1 MDNKQITQ
9 EQFVIEKLATE
20 NARLKIAIEQLNFKI
35 LVQEQEIENLKSK
48 GENKEEGRGECENS
62 YKWIY
67 KCN

>member
-20 NARLKIAIEQLNFKI
+20 NARLIIAIEQLNFKI

-48 GENKEEGRGECENS
+48 GESKE
-62 YKWIY
+62 
-67 KCN
+67 

>member
-35 LVQEQEIENLKSK
+35 LVQEQEIDNLKSK
-48 GENKEEGRGECENS
+48 GENKE
-62 YKWIY
+62 
-67 KCN
+67 

>member
-20 NARLKIAIEQLNFKI
+20 NARLKIAIEQLNFRI

-48 GENKEEGRGECENS
+48 GENKE
-62 YKWIY
+62 
-67 KCN
+67 

>member
-35 LVQEQEIENLKSK
+35 LVQKQEIENLKSK
-48 GENKEEGRGECENS
+48 GENKE
-62 YKWIY
+62 
-67 KCN
+67 

>member
-9 EQFVIEKLATE
+9 EQFVIENLAAE

-48 GENKEEGRGECENS
+48 GENKE
-62 YKWIY
+62 
-67 KCN
+67 

>member
-20 NARLKIAIEQLNFKI
+20 NARLKIALEQLNFKI

-48 GENKEEGRGECENS
+48 GENKE
-62 YKWIY
+62 
-67 KCN
+67 

>member
-20 NARLKIAIEQLNFKI
+20 NARLKIAIEQLNFKV

-48 GENKEEGRGECENS
+48 GENKE
-62 YKWIY
+62 
-67 KCN
+67 

>member
-1 MDNKQITQ
+1 MENKQITQ

-48 GENKEEGRGECENS
+48 GENKE
-62 YKWIY
+62 
-67 KCN
+67 

>member
-48 GENKEEGRGECENS
+48 GEDK
-62 YKWIY
+62 
-67 KCN
+67 

>member
-1 MDNKQITQ
+1 MGIAFFKGENMDKQEITQ

-48 GENKEEGRGECENS
+48 GENKE
-62 YKWIY
+62 
-67 KCN
+67 

>member
-35 LVQEQEIENLKSK
+35 LVQDQEIENLKSK
-48 GENKEEGRGECENS
+48 GENKE
-62 YKWIY
+62 
-67 KCN
+67 

>member
-35 LVQEQEIENLKSK
+35 LVQGQEIENLKSK
-48 GENKEEGRGECENS
+48 GENKE
-62 YKWIY
+62 
-67 KCN
+67 

>member
-1 MDNKQITQ
+1 MGIAFFKGDLSMDNKQITQ

-48 GENKEEGRGECENS
+48 GENKE
-62 YKWIY
+62 
-67 KCN
+67 

>member
-20 NARLKIAIEQLNFKI
+20 NARIKIAIEQLNFKI

-48 GENKEEGRGECENS
+48 GENKE
-62 YKWIY
+62 
-67 KCN
+67 

>member
-48 GENKEEGRGECENS
+48 EENKE
-62 YKWIY
+62 
-67 KCN
+67 